1 MKAPKFKEFISEAKV
16 EEPYRLVIL
25 SHDDAD
31 DPNKTGDLI
40 REKAKALG
48 IKVLLAEFIG
58 AFVSEE
64 NDKLYMN
71 SFPVEKGGA
80 VAEPDPKK
88 DIVYEK
94 PFEIDAKNTVIMIR
108 GLGTPGV
115 SGNRSWYAMTK
126 DLEHR
131 GFAVINSAECHDIC
145 SDKWMNQI
153 IFERHKIDT
162 PKTVRV
168 LHSEGSEKALE
179 ELDSDFPIILKT
191 GSGSR
196 GVGVILVESAA
207 SCQSIVQLLYRENEF
222 IDIIL
227 QEKLP
232 TKYDV
237 RVIVCGEEIIG
248 VMKRPIIEGDFRS
261 NVSQGSEPTTH
272 KLTAKEAEE
281 SLRAAKAVEGVIV
294 GVDFIPA
301 KNREKDSPHFIEV
314 NSTPGL
320 IGIEEALK
328 TEGSIVEKILVKLQ
342 NREVWNN

>member
-1 MKAPKFKEFISEAKV
+1 MC
-16 EEPYRLVIL
+16 
-25 SHDDAD
+25 
-31 DPNKTGDLI
+31 I
-40 REKAKALG
+40 R
-48 IKVLLAEFIG
+48 
-58 AFVSEE
+58 
-64 NDKLYMN
+64 D
-71 SFPVEKGGA
+71 
-80 VAEPDPKK
+80 
-88 DIVYEK
+88 
-94 PFEIDAKNTVIMIR
+94 R
-108 GLGTPGV
+108 
-115 SGNRSWYAMTK
+115 
-126 DLEHR
+126 HR

-237 RVIVCGEEIIG
+237 RVIICGEEIIG
-248 VMKRPIIEGDFRS
+248 VIDTPNKKYVHDIKEMTSRLKIPYDI
-261 NVSQGSEPTTH
+261 VSDQDLLFSSAFGVPFNTGSEI
-272 KLTAKEAEE
+272 LNGNGIVF
-281 SLRAAKAVEGVIV
+281 SLE
-294 GVDFIPA
+294 P
-301 KNREKDSPHFIEV
+301 
-314 NSTPGL
+314 
-320 IGIEEALK
+320 K
-328 TEGSIVEKILVKLQ
+328 TGSITKKCIK
-342 NREVWNN
+342 